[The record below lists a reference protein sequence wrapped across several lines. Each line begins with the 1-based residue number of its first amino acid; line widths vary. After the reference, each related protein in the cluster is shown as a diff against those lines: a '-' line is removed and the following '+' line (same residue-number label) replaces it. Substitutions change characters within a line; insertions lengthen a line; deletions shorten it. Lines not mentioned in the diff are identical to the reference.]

1 MPGQQARRKAEIKIT
16 GPRLALR
23 ALSDT
28 DRPAIEP
35 WYAEAAAVT
44 LGLAREDAPNVQNLY
59 YELEAARPDPGAG
72 LLVIARRDPSTRST
86 GSGQAGSG
94 QAPTP
99 IGLIDYRAGLPAPGW
114 LTIGFIAVAAA
125 YRGHGYGSEAVRL
138 LEADARRRGIA
149 GRFRADVAMNNGLG
163 VYFWL
168 RLGYRPAR
176 PGELGEAKPPLPRG
190 TLTMVRTA
198 DEERVR

>member
-16 GPRLALR
+16 GSRVALR
-23 ALSDT
+23 ALRDA
-28 DRPAIEP
+28 DLAAIEP
-35 WYAEAAAVT
+35 WYAEAAPAT
-44 LGLAREDAPNVQNLY
+44 LGLAREDAPGVQNLY
-59 YELEAARPDPGAG
+59 YELEAARPDPSAG
-72 LLVIARRDPSTRST
+72 LLVIARREAST
-86 GSGQAGSG
+86 GSG

-138 LEADARRRGIA
+138 LEVEARRRGIA
-149 GRFRADVAMNNGLG
+149 GRFRADVSMNNGLG

-176 PGELGEAKPPLPRG
+176 PGELGEAKPSLPRG

-198 DEERVR
+198 AEERVQ